1 MLHRNNPVVL
11 RGETFADMLI
21 CMQIWVGEES
31 TGGVESWRRVEA
43 KTDAKQVKVSW
54 SLNWC
59 EAIGLISCFNANTN
73 FRLEDTNQYFAS
85 YSWPIERQNIAVI
98 TRNILSFELYCI
110 MHANTV
116 IAQHLLADPQG

>member
-43 KTDAKQVKVSW
+43 KTDGRKTGQSV
-54 SLNWC
+54 
-59 EAIGLISCFNANTN
+59 LI
-73 FRLEDTNQYFAS
+73 
-85 YSWPIERQNIAVI
+85 
-98 TRNILSFELYCI
+98 FELDWSAASMQTPI
-110 MHANTV
+110 
-116 IAQHLLADPQG
+116 LD